1 MREVDVLIVGGG
13 VSGTALLFCLAR
25 YTNLGS
31 VLLLEKEKQLALINS
46 RSTNNSQTIHCGDIE
61 TNYNLEKALQV
72 NRRANMLVRYG
83 ELLAEAERQKV
94 LFCFPKMVLGVGP
107 EECNFLRER
116 FMQFQPHF
124 PGMELLDAAAI
135 GRWEPAVAKGINAAV
150 RPEEITAIGL
160 AASTSA
166 VDYQALAESFVD
178 QAKAAI
184 ATDLEK
190 GLLRQL
196 EVQLNQKVL
205 NISKD
210 GDGYV
215 INTATETIK
224 ARYVVVSAGA
234 HSLLIAQAMGHGLE
248 YSCLPVAG
256 SFYFTPK
263 LLNGKVYTVQNNKL
277 PFAAIHG
284 DPDVLVPG
292 KTRFGPTALLLPLL
306 ERYRPETFWE
316 FLKVLRLDGAV
327 LTVLWQ
333 LFRISDIR
341 NYILRNLL
349 FEVPWLRRWLF
360 LQDLRKIVPSAQLK
374 DLKFAEGYGG
384 VRPQLIDKRNH
395 KLMLGEAR
403 ISCDGPIVFNVTPSP
418 GGTDCLGNAEQDLR
432 AIVARLNCEFRAE
445 QLEQELHQLQA

>member
-1 MREVDVLIVGGG
+1 
-13 VSGTALLFCLAR
+13 
-25 YTNLGS
+25 
-31 VLLLEKEKQLALINS
+31 
-46 RSTNNSQTIHCGDIE
+46 
-61 TNYNLEKALQV
+61 
-72 NRRANMLVRYG
+72 
-83 ELLAEAERQKV
+83 
-94 LFCFPKMVLGVGP
+94 
-107 EECNFLRER
+107 
-116 FMQFQPHF
+116 
-124 PGMELLDAAAI
+124 
-135 GRWEPAVAKGINAAV
+135 
-150 RPEEITAIGL
+150 
-160 AASTSA
+160 
-166 VDYQALAESFVD
+166 VDYQALAESFAV

-184 ATDLEK
+184 AADLEK
-190 GLLRQL
+190 GLQRQL

-205 NISKD
+205 NISKE
-210 GDGYV
+210 GDDYV
-215 INTATETIK
+215 INTATEIIK

-292 KTRFGPTALLLPLL
+292 KTRFGPTAFLLPLL

-384 VRPQLIDKRNH
+384 VRPQLIDKLNH

-432 AIVARLNCEFRAE
+432 AIVARLNCEFRDE
-445 QLEQELHQLQA
+445 QLEQELHKLQA